1 MDHEKWLTKEYLTM
15 AWIVEHGRF
24 YHQVFNPGYDLAAG
38 LGPYSY
44 AGNRW
49 RDTATDLADPEGKYT
64 GNVPDFYP
72 VLPNMPRLEDKLY
85 KKRTP
90 AWGEIGFGN

>member
-1 MDHEKWLTKEYLTM
+1 M
-15 AWIVEHGRF
+15 AWIVEHGQYYQQHF
-24 YHQVFNPGYDLAAG
+24 TPGYSIYAG
-38 LGPYSY
+38 GIGPYSY

-49 RDTATDLADPEGKYT
+49 RDTATDLADPEGRYT

-72 VLPNMPRLEDKLY
+72 VLPNVKFPRLEDKLY

-90 AWGEIGFGN
+90 AWGDIGFGN